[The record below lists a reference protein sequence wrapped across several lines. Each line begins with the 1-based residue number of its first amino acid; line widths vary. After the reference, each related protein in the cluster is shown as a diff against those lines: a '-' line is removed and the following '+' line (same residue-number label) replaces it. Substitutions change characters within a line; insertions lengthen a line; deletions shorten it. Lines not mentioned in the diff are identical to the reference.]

1 MTIMVYAELVSR
13 DYGGTNVQAAR
24 QASQA
29 RAGQRPLSAVCWRQ
43 GAQSHSAST
52 SFVKPKPMMRATR
65 QADLEL
71 SNMVSYHWPV
81 AEPDDWL
88 HSHRPWSPP
97 IVQLAGDGI
106 GHLLC
111 WEKNERDGSW
121 YAWVSWV
128 QSTGDPVR
136 HRHHVVSVR
145 AETVQRLEN
154 PDAYARV
161 PRRVLGTDG
170 QIRPWSPAG
179 PSTRHAAIPG
189 TNRATI
195 TGPSAAP
202 ERHPC

>member
-1 MTIMVYAELVSR
+1 
-13 DYGGTNVQAAR
+13 
-24 QASQA
+24 
-29 RAGQRPLSAVCWRQ
+29 
-43 GAQSHSAST
+43 
-52 SFVKPKPMMRATR
+52 
-65 QADLEL
+65 
-71 SNMVSYHWPV
+71 MVSYHWPV

-97 IVQLAGDGI
+97 IVQLADDGI

-145 AETVQRLEN
+145 AEAVQRLEN

-179 PSTRHAAIPG
+179 LSTRDARNPR
-189 TNRATI
+189 NE
-195 TGPSAAP
+195 TGQ
-202 ERHPC
+202 R